1 MSTDEAFAELQ
12 AVTEGAPESSQSLR
26 TGALLTSQ
34 PGLWHVVSFV
44 VHPLWSVRPDVG
56 LGGSVSYR
64 VIADPSG
71 QVDVESA
78 RINDAICVHQTLF
91 SQLQKNGKNRGHSER
106 TVGVNTLLPGER
118 CFVPTFP
125 TNRIPMP
132 PQCPSPTR
140 IPLMSFKIHLLGDA
154 VTSVFTANTRFRR
167 WPRNW
172 LNQLN
177 LNAKKDCLQ
186 PRRGMNNL
194 EKHIYRRGR
203 GETWQASLS
212 TSVCS

>member
-1 MSTDEAFAELQ
+1 MSTDKAFAELQ
-12 AVTEGAPESSQSLR
+12 AVTEGAPESSRSLR

-91 SQLQKNGKNRGHSER
+91 SQLQKKREEQRSFRAGCGGKHTAAGRARLCTHIPDKQNTHAS
-106 TVGVNTLLPGER
+106 TVPQSHKNTFDVFQNTLIGG
-118 CFVPTFP
+118 CSHQCVYSKHTVPQMAQELAEP
-125 TNRIPMP
+125 IKSE
-132 PQCPSPTR
+132 C
-140 IPLMSFKIHLLGDA
+140 
-154 VTSVFTANTRFRR
+154 
-167 WPRNW
+167 
-172 LNQLN
+172 
-177 LNAKKDCLQ
+177 
-186 PRRGMNNL
+186 
-194 EKHIYRRGR
+194 
-203 GETWQASLS
+203 
-212 TSVCS
+212 